1 MTEPRGNAVLLNAL
15 VIAVTIVFVAAAL
28 IVGRPQAVEP
38 LALSVGDSAPDR
50 VEAPFFIEVEDEDAT
65 EAERIRRVNQV
76 EAVYRLD
83 LSVNA
88 RVENDARAFF
98 AKIETTAR
106 LSQSELP
113 LPGEDL
119 VEESVPPDADFTV
132 VCSELTC
139 EFDGSGSAAT
149 NATVVSYLW
158 DFGDGQQV
166 SGATAVHVFGAEGT
180 ATVMLTVTDDLGGTD
195 TATITFDLPLTGVVA
210 TTLPPPTT
218 LPPTTTTTLPLRDR
232 EEHLALVEAD
242 FARIGSA
249 LEVFVDAYREDFD
262 RAELGQEQVYDAMI
276 LAVESQ
282 IQDRLDQGITQGT
295 LDRVKNDLALNPPP
309 VFVETGFIDDP
320 VAATEFQES
329 VQRAVA
335 DVVAELLLANQLID
349 TDAWEQAQQA
359 AADSVEPVLVRF
371 QTSEPIVEIGS
382 RITSVE
388 LEALTVAGY
397 LDPTEGDSRLAVAA
411 VGAIAVLLAAFFL
424 WRIAPSQWSEPRR
437 FALLGVLLVLAALV
451 SRVPDAIMR
460 ENEML
465 GYAIP
470 AVMFGYMAA
479 ILYDPRT
486 AVLMSVPV
494 AVFTAVSTGDAALT
508 IYAGAATV
516 APVAFVS
523 SVSSRRDLR
532 VAVALSAVV
541 LAPLAGSIAWL
552 FPGSTEAT
560 ERLVNSVFD
569 AALFAVIGGVVAG
582 LVAQGLLSF
591 LENQFRV
598 TTTITLLDLTDR
610 NHPALRL
617 IEEQAPGTFNHSI
630 LVGTLAGKAARAI
643 GADPLLAQ
651 AAAFYHDLGKTKRP
665 QYFIE
670 NQFGVSN
677 PHDALP
683 PAESAEIISDHVTEG
698 LRLAKQFRLP
708 AEIVNAIRMHHG
720 TGLMR
725 YFYHKALDEDP
736 GVNPKTFRHRGEKP
750 KAKEMAILMI
760 ADACEGAAR
769 AMAQQEDPTGDSLRK
784 VVDSIVGEKLEDGQL
799 DESDLTYGDL
809 TKVKVAIV
817 DALIGYY
824 HTRIP
829 YPGFPGPRVEDT

>member
-1 MTEPRGNAVLLNAL
+1 MSENRANALVLNAL

-28 IVGRPQAVEP
+28 IVGRPQAAEP
-38 LALSVGDSAPDR
+38 PSLAEGDVATER
-50 VEAPFFIEVEDEDAT
+50 VLAPFFIEVEDEAAT
-65 EAERIRRVNQV
+65 EAERTRRVNNV
-76 EAVYRLD
+76 RVIYRLD
-83 LSVNA
+83 LNVNNE
-88 RVENDARAFF
+88 VENDAQGFF
-98 AKIETTAR
+98 LTIETTAR
-106 LSQSELP
+106 LNPDEVVDTGDDPPAEVVLP
-113 LPGEDL
+113 EASFAVSCGE
-119 VEESVPPDADFTV
+119 EP
-132 VCSELTC
+132 TC
-139 EFDGSGSAAT
+139 DFDGSSSSATQSALVDYT
-149 NATVVSYLW
+149 W
-158 DFGDGQQV
+158 DFGDGTV
-166 SGATAVHVFGAEGT
+166 ESGVTIAHTYEAAGT
-180 ATVMLTVTDDLGGTD
+180 YTVTLTVTDEAGTSDSVAIDLAVPGPVQVLT
-195 TATITFDLPLTGVVA
+195 TA
-210 TTLPPPTT
+210 PPTT
-218 LPPTTTTTLPLRDR
+218 TPPTTTTTLPLRDR
-232 EEHLALVEAD
+232 DQHLALVEES
-242 FARIGSA
+242 FAFIGDA
-249 LEVFVDAYREDFD
+249 VEVFVDAYRDDTVRLEN
-262 RAELGQEQVYDAMI
+262 GQEQVYERMI
-276 LAVESQ
+276 AAVEGQ
-282 IQDRLDQGITQGT
+282 IQDQLDQGILEGS
-295 LDRVKNDLALNPPP
+295 LERVQNDLALNPPR
-309 VFVETGFIDDP
+309 VFLLLDFIDDAEE
-320 VAATEFQES
+320 AAAFQLTVDE
-329 VQRAVA
+329 AVA
-335 DVVAELLLANQLID
+335 DVVSELLQENQLID
-349 TDAWEQAQQA
+349 NEAWTQAQEA
-359 AADSVEPVLVRF
+359 AAAAVDPILVQF
-371 QTSEPIVEIGS
+371 VTGSPIVEAGAQIGA
-382 RITSVE
+382 VE
-388 LEALTVAGY
+388 LKALTEAGY
-397 LDPTEGDSRLAVAA
+397 LEPTEGQSRLAVAA

-437 FALLGVLLVLAALV
+437 FALLGVLLVLAALA
-451 SRVPDAIMR
+451 SRVPEIITQ

-486 AVLMSVPV
+486 AVLLSVPV
-494 AVFTAVSTGDAALT
+494 AVFTAVSTTDPALT

-523 SVSSRRDLR
+523 SVSSRRELR
-532 VAVALSAVV
+532 GAVALSAVV
-541 LAPLAGSIAWL
+541 LGPLAAAIAWL
-552 FPGSTEAT
+552 FTGSGTA
-560 ERLVNSVFD
+560 FD

-591 LENQFRV
+591 LENLFRV

-651 AAAFYHDLGKTKRP
+651 AIAFYHDLGKTKQP

-683 PAESAEIISDHVTEG
+683 PEESAEIISTHVTEG
-698 LRLAKQFRLP
+698 LRLARQFRLP
-708 AEIVNAIRMHHG
+708 PEVVNGIRMHHG

-725 YFYHKALDEDP
+725 YFYHKALGDDP
-736 GVNPKTFRHRGEKP
+736 GADPSIYRHRGEKP
-750 KAKEMAILMI
+750 KAKEAAILMI

-769 AMAQQEDPTGDSLRK
+769 AMAQQEDPSGDSLRK
-784 VVDSIVGEKLEDGQL
+784 LVDTIVGEKLEDGQL

-829 YPGFPGPRVEDT
+829 YPGFPGPRIPA

>member
-38 LALSVGDSAPDR
+38 LALSVGDSA
-50 VEAPFFIEVEDEDAT
+50 DAT